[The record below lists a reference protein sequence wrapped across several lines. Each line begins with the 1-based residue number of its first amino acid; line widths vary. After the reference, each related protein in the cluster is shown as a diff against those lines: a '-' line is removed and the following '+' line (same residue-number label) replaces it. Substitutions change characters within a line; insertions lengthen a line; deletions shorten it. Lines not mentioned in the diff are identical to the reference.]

1 MRAAPKRLKKVCILS
16 QAAHHLGTYADF
28 CNMKLS
34 AVDRMLVPAI
44 AGLPPCSIKSTD
56 THLYTWMERGTVRVS
71 MMSTLFK
78 NSLRLV
84 FSGI

>member
-16 QAAHHLGTYADF
+16 QAAHRLGAYADF

-44 AGLPPCSIKSTD
+44 VGLPPVLNLPTLICTPGWREA
-56 THLYTWMERGTVRVS
+56 LRVS
-71 MMSTLFK
+71 MMSTLFE
-78 NSLRLV
+78 NCLRLV